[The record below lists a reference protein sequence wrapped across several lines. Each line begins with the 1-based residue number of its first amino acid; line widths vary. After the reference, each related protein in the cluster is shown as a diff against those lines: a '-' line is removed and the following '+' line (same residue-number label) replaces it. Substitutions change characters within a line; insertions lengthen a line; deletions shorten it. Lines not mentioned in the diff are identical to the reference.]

1 MGLIVPG
8 IVLAGGQS
16 TRMGR
21 PKGLLPIGVE
31 GNTFVSRVTRT
42 LRVGGV
48 DDVVVVVAD
57 EVAAIEDALARETSP
72 PRLVVNPEPALGQL
86 SSLLVGLGAVDHPG
100 VGAMLVTLVDVPLVS
115 AETVRALL
123 TAYQRTRAPIVRP
136 QREGRHGHPVIF
148 DRSLFAEL
156 RRADM
161 HVGAQAVIRSHR
173 AEIVDVDVDDEGAFL
188 DIDTPDDYERVFGQP
203 VPEEPR
209 A

>member
-21 PKGLLPIGVE
+21 PKGLLPIGAE
-31 GNTFVSRVTRT
+31 GDTFVSRVART
-42 LRVGGV
+42 LRAGGV

-57 EVAAIEDALARETSP
+57 GVAVIEDALARETSP
-72 PRLVVNPEPALGQL
+72 PRLVVNPEPVRGQL

-100 VGAMLVTLVDVPLVS
+100 IGAMLVTLVDVPLVS

-123 TAYQRTRAPIVRP
+123 KAYQRTRAPIVRP
-136 QREGRHGHPVIF
+136 QREGHHGHPVIF

-161 HVGAQAVIRSHR
+161 RVGAKAVIRSHH
-173 AEIVDVDVDDEGAFL
+173 AEIVDVDVDDGGAFL

-203 VPEEPR
+203 VPEEPH